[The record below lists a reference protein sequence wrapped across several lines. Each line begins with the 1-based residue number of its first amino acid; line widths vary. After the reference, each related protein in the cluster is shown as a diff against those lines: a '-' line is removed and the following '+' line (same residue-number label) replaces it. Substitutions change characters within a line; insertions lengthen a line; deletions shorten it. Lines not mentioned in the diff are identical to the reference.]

1 MFNPNNERNTYNFE
15 LAIWHH
21 KLDEESLE
29 DLQVEWVYRGKH
41 IYDVYDPSE
50 SINCYLTLDAFGDIS
65 NHDEDYKEGLVYKT
79 ILDVEVTYYTN
90 YCGEGDE
97 DVYTSVRS
105 HEIISANVDKWYE
118 DNCKDNK
125 P

>member
-1 MFNPNNERNTYNFE
+1 MFNYNNKRNTHNFE
-15 LAIWHH
+15 LIIWHH

-41 IYDVYDPSE
+41 TYDDYDPSD
-50 SINCYLTLDAFGDIS
+50 SINCYLNLDAFGDIS

-79 ILDVEVTYYTN
+79 ILDMEVTYYTN

-97 DVYTSVRS
+97 DVYTVIKS
-105 HEIISANVDKWYE
+105 HGIVSTNVDKWYK
-118 DNCKDNK
+118 DNCKDN
-125 P
+125 